1 MSDGDPEYVHREPV
15 QDDLAEDAAELIAE
29 AGEALQQK
37 RENQDELLD
46 AVSENEGAKVLETQC
61 NIMGDITVPLRA
73 KLNGELIDRM
83 GQVEH
88 RLERVQSEE
97 GSTYDVSEAADDAAS
112 LLADSIDSAEWD
124 KGMFYEAY
132 REEGLQPLG
141 EMLKRAFESLQ
152 QERERQ
158 EGAAEGFRTQK

>member
-1 MSDGDPEYVHREPV
+1 MSEPEQEPV
-15 QDDLAEDAAELIAE
+15 QDELAENAADLIMEAE
-29 AGEALQQK
+29 EALQE
-37 RENQDELLD
+37 RRANQDELLN

-88 RLERVQSEE
+88 RLERVQSEQ

-112 LLADSIDSAEWD
+112 LLADSIDSSEWD
-124 KGMFYEAY
+124 KAMFYEAY

-141 EMLKRAFESLQ
+141 EMLKRAFESLKK
-152 QERERQ
+152 ERERQ
-158 EGAAEGFRTQK
+158 EGAAEGFRSTK